1 MIFFI
6 DTVSL
11 KPHISLIKD
20 NNIINSTKI
29 PTNFPVSDAIIQ
41 ELEVTIEEP
50 FWISINLYDYLLN
63 QGLQNFCDLSSDIMI
78 LLRLNYLSS
87 SVYEPYV
94 EIFSTDD
101 SSPSYNYKPSIS
113 ITYDELTDVRQ
124 EQRKYSIDNENIN
137 FNTAINSNDI
147 SYYIHNTDSIRIVA
161 FSNSQDY
168 SNEEDCSCQM
178 IDEFNFI
185 SR

>member
-1 MIFFI
+1 
-6 DTVSL
+6 
-11 KPHISLIKD
+11 
-20 NNIINSTKI
+20 
-29 PTNFPVSDAIIQ
+29 
-41 ELEVTIEEP
+41 TIEEP

-101 SSPSYNYKPSIS
+101 SSPSYNYKPSVS

-124 EQRKYSIDNENIN
+124 EQRKYSINNENIN
-137 FNTAINSNDI
+137 FNTAINSSDI

-178 IDEFNFI
+178 IDEMTDCTLCDNCTWNQDTCFYIVESITPDLSPIIEAGYSDELFN
-185 SR
+185 

>member
-1 MIFFI
+1 CCDTGNEENENVVFNENQDDIFTAYI
-6 DTVSL
+6 LDDSVSG
-11 KPHISLIKD
+11 IS
-20 NNIINSTKI
+20 NYEETSNSNHQTEWL
-29 PTNFPVSDAIIQ
+29 SDAIIQ

-101 SSPSYNYKPSIS
+101 SSPSYNYKPSVS

-124 EQRKYSIDNENIN
+124 EQRKYSINNENIN
-137 FNTAINSNDI
+137 FNTAINSSDI

-161 FSNSQDY
+161 FSNS
-168 SNEEDCSCQM
+168 
-178 IDEFNFI
+178 
-185 SR
+185 